1 MPRCYKGQLD
11 NLDKMILR
19 VLAEVDTPLTARE
32 IASKINIDVRKIVA
46 KLRKLRN
53 RGLIEVPEKGRYKIT
68 DEGRSIIK

>member
-11 NLDKMILR
+11 DLDKMILR

-68 DEGRSIIK
+68 DEGRNIIK

>member
-11 NLDKMILR
+11 DLDKMILR
-19 VLAEVDTPLTARE
+19 VLAEVNTSLTARE

-53 RGLIEVPEKGRYKIT
+53 RGLIEVLEKGRYKIT

>member
-11 NLDKMILR
+11 DLDKMILR

>member
-68 DEGRSIIK
+68 DEGRNIIK